1 MRSRFASIGIASS
14 GFCLILATVATAQ
27 RRPPRPTAD
36 GGTSADASATVAVAA
51 DAGTRRGDAGV
62 VRGMDA
68 GRTTA
73 AAAMDASVSS
83 GEGGTASVNVAPTNF
98 GIPMNQRGNGAL
110 SHYPIP
116 EQLARNDVPVFAQ
129 VRSSAPLDHVSM
141 HFRGEGATR
150 FRELRMAAMG
160 HDLGLA
166 GGYGAQIPCEDAFPP
181 AIEYYIEV
189 IDTSGAVIGHA
200 GNAQTPIRLPI
211 VTARTHNFVPTLP
224 GQAPPRNC
232 GSITGMS
239 VATTRD
245 SGVATFGTA
254 DLGEPCARDSECR
267 RGLRCGLNH
276 QCVFVSAP
284 R

>member
-1 MRSRFASIGIASS
+1 
-14 GFCLILATVATAQ
+14 
-27 RRPPRPTAD
+27 
-36 GGTSADASATVAVAA
+36 
-51 DAGTRRGDAGV
+51 
-62 VRGMDA
+62 MDA
-68 GRTTA
+68 A
-73 AAAMDASVSS
+73 A
-83 GEGGTASVNVAPTNF
+83 GEGGSGAQPTAPTNF
-98 GIPMNQRGNGAL
+98 GIPMNQRGTGAL
-110 SHYPIP
+110 SHFPIP
-116 EQLARNDVPVFAQ
+116 EQLARNDIPVFAQ

-150 FRELRMAAMG
+150 FRELRMTAMG

-166 GGYGAQIPCEDAFPP
+166 GGYGGQIPCEDSFPP
-181 AIEYYIEV
+181 AVEYYIEV

-200 GNAQTPIRLPI
+200 GNAQQPIRLPV
-211 VTARTHNFVPTLP
+211 VTTRTHNFIPTLP

-239 VATTRD
+239 VAASRD
-245 SGVATFGTA
+245 SGVATSGTA

-267 RGLRCGLNH
+267 RGLRCGLNR